1 MSKIGCIQINIG
13 NEIFKFEGVDSS
25 STTLE
30 TLIDRLIQQDKF
42 KDKINQLIV
51 VSEGDINQILNSDYV
66 DTNTT
71 IGDTAIGN
79 VSSYGLGVLATINS
93 LTEAQPLKSLYSLI
107 NGFDFNILMSST
119 VESPR
124 VYIGKGRDFLILH
137 PDSLNQQGVVSQ
149 ALSFLYASREVV
161 KPNSQLHRKVLEY
174 VNEFRNLEGSEI
186 GESLSKLNDINA
198 AKMLLLYSQTKQHP
212 KLTEM
217 LNEVGKIIY
226 SKAKPKE
233 INRKSILQTG
243 NNALNKY
250 FNATTVL
257 NENTYRNSTLTSLI
271 REIKFYKSKTQVN
284 SEELLSELSLSDKN
298 IPPAM
303 LKYYEDYKDD
313 TSEKGRFIKDVL
325 LNPDPEFLNTIFEGD
340 VYENLVNSLFQ
351 PQGEIELEES
361 SPYYIP
367 KLQDIRID
375 EDYTLDERKL
385 IIEDNNYGL
394 NNSIAKSDKSAE
406 IKLSN
411 EGDSFVTIKSGVGK
425 SKPIILIN
433 PNHTVTDADIEKV
446 KNAVTFKSGKNAG
459 KSSRPFFYVLKQDIK
474 YGGNALNKLAE
485 LFSKLNYDSP
495 LIGSISSTG
504 YDRFSLDVAKAAV
517 QSNIKS
523 TIYPNFYGWASE
535 DIKKSDKAA
544 FIEMLNTEM
553 GIDFNEERVPYTFK
567 DVQQYANFKTGTV
580 TGLFGNDT
588 LRRKKIG
595 DVITISNPKTG
606 GSAKVIVD
614 DIISLSFTRRL
625 SGITDLFDSY
635 TGEYKL
641 GTVFRYK
648 LDDTVE
654 ERFLTR
660 IEGNN
665 YYLTNRT
672 NTIKVNR
679 SELTVTGQNP
689 PLYLSDSRV
698 IDGENYYYNNIG
710 LFREDTRISKNVEP
724 FRKFFNEELQDIATK
739 TGYSLDEVLARFSSK
754 SAFDNTKIYT
764 FKRYVPDQYNYVKPS
779 LDNYSNLSM
788 LEIIG
793 NQITKLGIPV
803 RLLTSEEIGS
813 LSAGL
818 KEYKAFIYGG
828 EIILNKDKA
837 TEDSPVHEMM
847 HLVLAQL
854 KVERYSDYKNLLEAA
869 KELSS
874 FGEYRSTYPELSPN
888 DYAEEALVH
897 IFTDYLMNRIRDYGN
912 LETYAKNMNFKELLD
927 KLLNLEVPIRDNA
940 PDADILQTT
949 LSTILLNN
957 GSELLTNLGLGMH
970 KTETLRTRQISNIKS
985 NLIQNGNLIIDCK

>member
-30 TLIDRLIQQDKF
+30 SLIGRLIKQDKF

-51 VSEGDINQILNSDYV
+51 ASEGDINQIIKSGYT

-71 IGDTAIGN
+71 IGDTAVGN
-79 VSSYGLGVLATINS
+79 VSSYGLGVLAEVNS
-93 LTEAQPLKSLYSLI
+93 LSEAQPLKSLYSLI

-119 VESPR
+119 VKAPR
-124 VYIGKGRDFLILH
+124 VYIGKGRDFLVLH
-137 PDSLNQQGVVSQ
+137 PDALNKQGVVSQ

-174 VNEFRNLEGSEI
+174 VNEFRNDENSEI
-186 GESLSKLNDINA
+186 GKSLSKLNDINA
-198 AKMLLLYSQTKQHP
+198 AKMLLIYSQTKQDL
-212 KLTEM
+212 KLKEM
-217 LNEVGKIIY
+217 LREVGKIIH
-226 SKAKPKE
+226 SKAQSKE
-233 INRKSILQTG
+233 ISRKSILQTG

-250 FNATTVL
+250 FNTTTVL
-257 NENTYRNSTLTSLI
+257 NDHTYRNSTLTSLI
-271 REIKFYKSKTQVN
+271 REIRDYKSKTQIDK
-284 SEELLSELSLSDKN
+284 EQLLADLALADKD
-298 IPPAM
+298 IPTAM
-303 LKYYEDYKDD
+303 LKYYQDYKDD
-313 TSEKGRFIKDVL
+313 TGEKGQFIKDVL
-325 LNPDPEFLNTIFEGD
+325 LNPDPEFLNTIFEGN

-351 PQGEIELEES
+351 LQGEIELEES

-367 KLQDIRID
+367 KLKDIKID
-375 EDYTLDERKL
+375 QDYTLDERKL
-385 IIEDNNYGL
+385 IVEDNNYSL
-394 NNSIAKSDKSAE
+394 NNFIAKGNKSVE

-411 EGDSFVTIKSGVGK
+411 QGDSFVTVQSGVGK

-433 PNHTVTDADIEKV
+433 PNHAVTDSDIEKV
-446 KNAVTFKSGKNAG
+446 KNAITFKSGKSVG
-459 KSSRPFFYVLKQDIK
+459 KSSRPFFYVLKQDVK

-495 LIGSISSTG
+495 LIGSVSSTG
-504 YDRFSLDVAKAAV
+504 YDAFSLDVAKAAV

-523 TIYPNFYGWASE
+523 TIYANFYGWVSE
-535 DIKKSDKAA
+535 NIKRPDRAA
-544 FIEMLNTEM
+544 FLEMINSEM
-553 GIDFNEERVPYTFK
+553 GVDFNEERVPYTFK
-567 DVQQYANFKTGTV
+567 DVQQYADFKTGTI
-580 TGLFGNDT
+580 TGLFGNDA

-595 DVITISNPKTG
+595 DVVTIANPRTG
-606 GSAKVIVD
+606 GSSRVVVD
-614 DIISLSFTRRL
+614 DIINLSFIRKL
-625 SGITDLFDSY
+625 SGVADLFDSY

-648 LDDTVE
+648 LNDTVE

-660 IEGNN
+660 IEGDS

-672 NTIKVNR
+672 NTVKVNK
-679 SELTVTGQNP
+679 SELKVSGQNP

-724 FRKFFNEELQDIATK
+724 FRKFFQEELQDIAAK
-739 TGYSLDEVLARFSSK
+739 TGYSLDEILSRFAK
-754 SAFDNTKIYT
+754 KGDFDNNKIYT

-779 LDNYSNLSM
+779 PDNYSNLSM

-793 NQITKLGIPV
+793 NQITKLGVPI

-813 LSAGL
+813 LGAGL
-818 KEYKAFIYGG
+818 KELKAFVYGG

-837 TEDSPVHEMM
+837 TEDSPVHELM

-854 KVERYSDYKNLLEAA
+854 KVERYPDYKNLLEAA

-874 FGEYRSTYPELSPN
+874 FGEYRSAYPELSPN

-912 LETYAKNMNFKELLD
+912 LETYARNMNFKGLLD
-927 KLLNLEVPIRDNA
+927 KLLNLEVPIRENV

-957 GSELLTNLGLGMH
+957 GSDLLTNLGLGMNR
-970 KTETLRTRQISNIKS
+970 TETLMTRQISNIKS